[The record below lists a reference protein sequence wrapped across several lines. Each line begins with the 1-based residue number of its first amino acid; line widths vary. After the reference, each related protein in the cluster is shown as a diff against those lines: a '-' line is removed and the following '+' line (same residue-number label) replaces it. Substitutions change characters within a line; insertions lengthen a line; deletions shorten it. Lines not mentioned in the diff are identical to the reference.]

1 MNVRNVAV
9 VGGTHG
15 NEFTGAYLIK
25 KWQANGALLHRLGL
39 NVELLLANP
48 KAFAACRRYI
58 DEDLNRCFSTEKL
71 ATPNPASYESMLAQQ
86 INRTLGPKGNA
97 RMDFIID
104 MHTATSPM
112 GTNLVFTHMDAY
124 HLKLAAYVK
133 SLFPDTVVTSED
145 ELVVDQYFVNSIAK
159 GNVLVEMGPIP
170 QGCLRADFLER
181 TEKVVCTILDY
192 LADPTIA
199 KNLPASLELFHYT
212 KALFLPT
219 DSEGNITAMVHP
231 SLLEK
236 PYPTINPGDPLF
248 VTFAGQVIPFDGPA
262 PTMAGFVNEAAYYDK
277 KQAMYLMRRETVSVP
292 S

>member
-1 MNVRNVAV
+1 MKVRNVAV

-25 KWQANGALLHRLGL
+25 KWQAQGVGLARPGL

-58 DEDLNRCFSTEKL
+58 DEDLNRCFSMAKL
-71 ATPNPASYESMLAQQ
+71 AEPNPGSYESMLAQQ

-112 GTNLVFTHMDAY
+112 GTNLVFTHMDTF
-124 HLKLAAYVK
+124 HLRLAAYIK
-133 SLFPDTVVTSED
+133 TRFPETVVTSED
-145 ELVVDQYFVNSIAK
+145 ELVKDQYFVNSIAK
-159 GNVLVEMGPIP
+159 GNVLVELGPIP
-170 QGCLRADFLER
+170 QSCLRADFLDR
-181 TEKVVCTILDY
+181 TERVVNAILDY

-199 KNLPASLELFHYT
+199 KNLPPSLELFHYT

-219 DSEGNITAMVHP
+219 DAEGNITAMVHP
-231 SLLEK
+231 SLIDQA
-236 PYPTINPGDPLF
+236 YPTIKPGDPLF
-248 VTFAGQVIPFDGPA
+248 ITFTGEEIFYDGA
-262 PTMAGFVNEAAYYDK
+262 EPTMAGFVNEAAYYDK
-277 KQAMYLMRRETVSVP
+277 KQAMYLMRRETVTVP
-292 S
+292 A